1 MKKYIVTFYYLLFCF
16 TYLIAATTTTTIEFS
31 GITWDVKSGSSLAPG
46 PNNWTS
52 NSKYVFVDPDGYLHL
67 PIKYI
72 AGKWYCS
79 ELISQKSFGYGEYKV
94 VLGTNVETL
103 DKNIIVGIFTY
114 ETDKREID
122 IEFSRWG
129 NPSNVAGWYTVQP
142 VNSSSQRS
150 FSLNLNSVFSTHKFV
165 WTNNNIAFDSFQ
177 GDNDLLPS
185 TSIENWVYTGIQNPP
200 AGNERF
206 HLNFWLFQGKAPTNG
221 LDAELIVKSVSILNN
236 TFNEII
242 TPTSMNSLGAQW
254 NIDDG
259 VWLNSDTKVYVSTG
273 NHVIKFKDIPGY
285 NTPINKN
292 IIIQPNTDLID
303 TTSYMMPTSVEKVL
317 SAHFSVYPNPCK
329 DKLTITSNLLNQNLK
344 FSIMDIRGK
353 ILYTKSIILYN
364 DSPINFEISDL
375 INGIYLLKIQSPTA
389 TYMRRFIKE

>member
-1 MKKYIVTFYYLLFCF
+1 MKTYIVTFYFLLFCF
-16 TYLIAATTTTTIEFS
+16 TYLVAATTTTIEFS
-31 GITWDVKSGSSLAPG
+31 GIKWDVKSGSSLGPG

-52 NSKYVFVDPDGYLHL
+52 NSNFVFVDPDGYLHL

-103 DKNIIVGIFTY
+103 DKNIIAGIFTY

-129 NPSNVAGWYTVQP
+129 NASNVAGWYTVQP
-142 VNSSSQRS
+142 VNSSGQRS
-150 FSLNLNSVFSTHKFV
+150 FSLNLNSVFSTHKFI

-177 GDNDLLPS
+177 GENVLLPS
-185 TSIENWVYTGIQNPP
+185 TSIKSWVYTGIQNPP

-206 HLNFWLFQGKAPTNG
+206 HLNFWLFQGKAPSNG
-221 LDAELIVKSVSILNN
+221 LDAELIVKSVSILNS
-236 TFNEII
+236 TYKEII
-242 TPTSMNSLGAQW
+242 TPISMNSLGAQW

-259 VWLNSDTKVYVSTG
+259 VWHNSDAKVYVSTG
-273 NHVIKFKDIPGY
+273 NHVVKFKDIQGY

-292 IIIQPNTDLID
+292 IIIQPNTDLIG
-303 TTSYMMPTSVEKVL
+303 TTSYMPTSIEKVL
-317 SAHFSVYPNPCK
+317 YTHFSVYPNPCK
-329 DKLTITSNLLNQNLK
+329 DKLNITSNLLNQNLK

-353 ILYTKSIILYN
+353 ILYTKSIILYD